1 MAGNSFGSAFR
12 ITTFGESHGPGVG
25 VIIDGCPPRIDISE
39 GDIQKEVDR
48 RAPGST
54 PWATQRKER
63 DRVKVLSGIFDGRTL
78 GTPICLAVYNEDVD
92 SKAYEPLMSIFRP
105 GHGDFTYYKKYGIRD
120 PRGGGRSSAREN
132 VARLAAGA
140 IAKKVLFMENISI
153 LSFTR
158 ELGGIEIE
166 SFDPEEIQRNP
177 LLCPD
182 RVAAQRMMDLLKEA
196 KDSGDSVGG
205 VVEIRVEGCPAGL
218 GEPVFDKL
226 DADLAKALMSIGA
239 VKGVEVGDGFR
250 ATRLFGSQCND
261 QITSSGFQSNH
272 SGGILGG
279 ISNGEEIVVR
289 VAVKPVP
296 SIRKPQKTIDEM
308 GEERTVKIEGRH
320 DVSAIPRINPVCE
333 AMVAIVLAD
342 HLLRWKAI
350 K

>member
-120 PRGGGRSSAREN
+120 PRGGGRSSARET
-132 VARLAAGA
+132 VARVAAGA